1 MKTQLLLDQR
11 DVAQAIKEYIQNKM
25 SPGVD
30 LDVTVF
36 VHGEHPKKAQSSEAV
51 EMRQGIWKQALAR
64 STGLS
69 VSGSKVEPNPEDMLL
84 ATWGALVIVNGLDSN
99 QPATS
104 SNIPTAPTN
113 PQPPAI

>member
-11 DVAQAIKEYIQNKM
+11 DVAQAIKEYIINKM

-69 VSGSKVEPNPEDMLL
+69 ASGLGSKTLEPNPEDMLL
-84 ATWGALVIVNGLDSN
+84 ATWGALVIINGLDTNTTRSN
-99 QPATS
+99 T
-104 SNIPTAPTN
+104 PTAPAN
-113 PQPPAI
+113 P